1 MEFHTSESNWMI
13 KWKSARI
20 SACPKDFDL
29 YCPVLNKV
37 SMTSE
42 LFIGIVGTG
51 KFIWIWEHSCSQKYT
66 HVNASDSKEI
76 LKNTSKGREPEQNGM
91 HIVVTSLVWNLNTF
105 YERFYVR
112 NCTF

>member
-42 LFIGIVGTG
+42 LFIGIVDGTG

-66 HVNASDSKEI
+66 HVNANDSKEI
-76 LKNTSKGREPEQNGM
+76 LMNTSEGREPEENGM
-91 HIVVTSLVWNLNTF
+91 HNFSCLNLNTF